1 MTILLG
7 ADHAGYKLKEHLK
20 TVLERRGY
28 PVKDLTPKLKA
39 GDDYPIVAKKLA
51 KLIATSHKRQA
62 PHFGVL
68 VCGSG
73 LGMDIAANRTKGV
86 RAVVVRDVKEAKLSR
101 EHNQA
106 NVLVLGAWMTKPALA
121 ERLLDTWLKTKPSD
135 AARHLRR
142 IKQLDR

>member
-7 ADHAGYKLKEHLK
+7 ADHAGFALKQRLK
-20 TVLERRGY
+20 AVLERRGF

-39 GDDYPIVAKKLA
+39 GDDYPLVAKKLA
-51 KLIATSHKRQA
+51 KAVATSYKRQA
-62 PHFGVL
+62 PGFGVL

-101 EHNQA
+101 EHNHA
-106 NVLVLGAWMTKPALA
+106 NVLVLGAWMTKPAMA
-121 ERLLDTWLKTKPSD
+121 ERLLDTWLKAKPSD

>member
-1 MTILLG
+1 MTVLLG
-7 ADHAGYKLKEHLK
+7 ADHAGFALKERLK

-28 PVKDLTPKLKA
+28 PVKDVSPKLVA
-39 GDDYPIVAKKLA
+39 GDDYPVAAKRVAKLVAQSAKKKLP
-51 KLIATSHKRQA
+51 S
-62 PHFGVL
+62 FGVL

-86 RAVVVRDVKEAKLSR
+86 RAVVVRDAKEAKLSR

-106 NVLVLGAWMTKPALA
+106 NVLVLGSWMTKPAMA

-142 IKQLDR
+142 IKQLDQ